1 MRSLKPAPDTS
12 RSWRV
17 LTSTALVLV
26 AVAVFVA
33 AFLWL
38 FLGGSRTVVLASHDT
53 EVRPTLD
60 STAVVRTGPL
70 LPDFRLPTDGPI
82 GVEIRLG
89 KTEAESPEELIQ
101 RYAFIASDPT
111 AQLAKLEGV
120 VQDMALKAA
129 LRAAALGLA
138 PVAVWLL
145 LGPHRRGEL
154 FRGLR
159 TRRGLVGF
167 ALLALLPALLWQPW
181 ESREDTQDEQR
192 GWEPLSTFMSGLPL
206 PEGAERIEIRTSPTT
221 IGTKRL
227 LQSALDTYEKSKE
240 FYDDAQADAEAL
252 DLREPQDD
260 ETVAILVSDRH
271 DNIGMDRVARAIGDA
286 AGATVVLDAGDDTST
301 GEPWEA
307 FSLDSLNRS
316 FDDLER
322 IGVAGNHDH
331 GPFVV
336 DYLADL
342 GWTMLDGETVDVDG
356 LGPVLGVHDPRSSG
370 FGDWRDQ
377 TGLTFAEV
385 EQRLADE
392 ACAAEE
398 RISTLLVHD
407 TNIGSEALDRGCVDL
422 VVGGHVHVQT
432 GPDPVTGPDGAVG
445 YSFTN
450 GTTGGAAYAIAV
462 GSKPRRDASVSLVTY
477 RDDRPVG
484 VQWVRLR
491 TDGRFVV
498 SDFEPL
504 DLR

>member
-1 MRSLKPAPDTS
+1 MRSRKPAPDTS

-17 LTSTALVLV
+17 LTSTALVVV
-26 AVAVFVA
+26 ALAVFLA

-38 FLGGSRTVVLASHDT
+38 FLGGSRTVVLASHDA
-53 EVRPTLD
+53 EVRPTLGGA
-60 STAVVRTGPL
+60 AVVHTGPL
-70 LPDFRLPTDGPI
+70 LPDFRLSTGNAV
-82 GVEIRLG
+82 GVDITLG
-89 KTEAESPEELIQ
+89 KTEANSPEELIQ

-111 AQLAKLEGV
+111 AQLAKIEAV
-120 VQDMALKAA
+120 VRDMALTAGIRATA
-129 LRAAALGLA
+129 LALV

-159 TRRGLVGF
+159 TRRGLIGF
-167 ALLALLPALLWQPW
+167 AMLALLPMLLWQPW
-181 ESREDTQDEQR
+181 ERGEDTQEQQR
-192 GWEPLSTFMSGLPL
+192 GWVPLDAFMSGFSLPD
-206 PEGAERIEIRTSPTT
+206 GADAVEIRNSPTT
-221 IGTKRL
+221 LGTKRL
-227 LQSALDTYEKSKE
+227 LQSALDTYEKSKD
-240 FYDDAQADAEAL
+240 FYDEAEADAADL
-252 DLREPQDD
+252 DLRQPEED
-260 ETVAILVSDRH
+260 ETVALLVSDRH

-286 AGATVVLDAGDDTST
+286 GGASVVLDAGDDTST

-316 FDDLER
+316 FDDYER

-342 GWTMLDGETVDVDG
+342 GWTMLDGETADVDG

-370 FGDWRDQ
+370 LGDWRDQ

-385 EQRLADE
+385 EQRLADQ
-392 ACAAEE
+392 ACDAED

-407 TNIGSEALDRGCVDL
+407 TNIASEALDRGCVDL
-422 VVGGHVHVQT
+422 VVGGHTHVQS
-432 GPDPVTGPDGAVG
+432 GPDPVVGPDGEVG
-445 YSFTN
+445 YTFIN

-462 GSKPRRDASVSLVTY
+462 GSKPRRDASISLVTY
-477 RDDRPVG
+477 RDDRPAG
-484 VQWVRLR
+484 IQWVRLR

-498 SDFEPL
+498 SDYLPL
-504 DLR
+504 VLE

>member
-1 MRSLKPAPDTS
+1 MRSRKPAPEAS
-12 RSWRV
+12 RSWRL
-17 LTSTALVLV
+17 LTGTALVLV
-26 AVAVFVA
+26 ALGVFLT

-38 FLGGSRTVVLASHDT
+38 FLGGSRTVVLASHDA

-70 LPDFRLPTDGPI
+70 LPDFRIATDSPV

-111 AQLAKLEGV
+111 AQLAKLEAV
-120 VQDMALKAA
+120 VTDMALKAA

-138 PVAVWLL
+138 PIAVWLL

-181 ESREDTQDEQR
+181 ERREDTQDEQR
-192 GWEPLSTFMSGLPL
+192 GWEPLTAFMSGFAL
-206 PEGAERIEIRTSPTT
+206 PEGADQVEIRTSLTT

-227 LQSALDTYEKSKE
+227 LQSALNTYEKSKD
-240 FYDDAQADAEAL
+240 FYDDAQAAAAEL
-252 DLREPQDD
+252 DLRQPRED
-260 ETVAILVSDRH
+260 ETVAVLVSDRH

-286 AGATVVLDAGDDTST
+286 AGASVVLDAGDDTST

-322 IGVAGNHDH
+322 IGVAGNHDN

-342 GWTMLDGETVDVDG
+342 GWTMLNGETVDVDG

-370 FGDWRDQ
+370 LGDWRDQ
-377 TGLTFAEV
+377 TGLTFSEV
-385 EQRLADE
+385 EERLADAACE
-392 ACAAEE
+392 AED
-398 RISTLLVHD
+398 RISTVLVHD
-407 TNIGSEALDRGCVDL
+407 TNMASEALARGCVDL
-422 VVGGHVHVQT
+422 VVGGHTHVQS
-432 GPDPVTGPDGAVG
+432 GPEPVVGPDGQIG
-445 YSFTN
+445 HTFIN

-462 GSKPRRDASVSLVTY
+462 GSKPRRDASVSLITY
-477 RDDRPVG
+477 RDDRPAG

-498 SDFEPL
+498 SDYVPL
-504 DLR
+504 VLD